1 MQHMVD
7 VAKLNGEEI
16 ERNVENWLIRV
27 DRIID
32 QAEKIDEEAKKQCF
46 KGLCVNSTKWYRLG
60 KKAAMAAEAVVEVL
74 EEGKFDQVSN
84 SAISNGDYV
93 SFESRKSI
101 RNGVLD
107 ALINPYV
114 NMIGVY
120 GMSGI
125 GKTMLVKEVARQ
137 VQEDNVF
144 DEVVFAEV
152 SQTPDV
158 KRIQGEIADKLGLS
172 FPEGSE
178 SERAMMK
185 EKKILGILDNIWTS
199 LNLERVGMPLGDECK
214 VMLTS
219 IRLSVLSND
228 MGSQKNFLAS
238 ILTEEECWRLSQKMA
253 GDCIAVVM
261 LL

>member
-1 MQHMVD
+1 MGYLCFDKSKFGHLEEEVKKLLERIDRVQYMVD
-7 VAKLNGEEI
+7 VDKLNGEEN

-32 QAEKIDEEAKKQCF
+32 QAEKTDEEAKKQRF

-60 KKAAMAAEAVVEVL
+60 KKAAMAAKAVVELL

-107 ALINPYV
+107 ALINPDV

-125 GKTMLVKEVARQ
+125 GKTMLVKEMLPGKSR
-137 VQEDNVF
+137 
-144 DEVVFAEV
+144 
-152 SQTPDV
+152 
-158 KRIQGEIADKLGLS
+158 K
-172 FPEGSE
+172 
-178 SERAMMK
+178 
-185 EKKILGILDNIWTS
+185 TS
-199 LNLERVGMPLGDECK
+199 S
-214 VMLTS
+214 LTKWFLQRYH
-219 IRLSVLSND
+219 RLQ
-228 MGSQKNFLAS
+228 M
-238 ILTEEECWRLSQKMA
+238 
-253 GDCIAVVM
+253 
-261 LL
+261 